1 MHLYGLT
8 IQRSAAINCAVYGNF
23 SKAKVDEVIVSHG
36 KTLELYRVDESG
48 KIHSVVCTDVFGLI
62 RDIKPFR
69 LTGPSGRAEQH
80 AAPEVAHLAS
90 GAPRGRWRRAHSLTL
105 FMLLCP
111 FLLCRQYA

>member
-23 SKAKVDEVIVSHG
+23 SKPKVDEVIVSHG
-36 KTLELYRVDESG
+36 KTLELYRVDNTG

-69 LTGPSGRAEQH
+69 LTGPF
-80 AAPEVAHLAS
+80 
-90 GAPRGRWRRAHSLTL
+90 RRAGRPRPSLRL
-105 FMLLCP
+105 HCAECIALCGLLAWCWP
-111 FLLCRQYA
+111 